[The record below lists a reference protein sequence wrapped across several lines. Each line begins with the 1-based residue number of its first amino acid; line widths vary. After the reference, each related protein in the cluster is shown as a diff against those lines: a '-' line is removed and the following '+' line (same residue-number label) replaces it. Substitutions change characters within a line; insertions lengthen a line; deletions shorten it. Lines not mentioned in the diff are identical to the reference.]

1 MTNQAQQ
8 SSKKVQIILDDKGGW
23 SRGGR
28 IANAA
33 NYRRT
38 RYDITIDGKQAGF
51 MKEDYDGVTAH
62 KGWVAHLYGAPTIRT
77 STVKVTTAKADIKK
91 QILAR

>member
-62 KGWVAHLYGAPTIRT
+62 KRMGCTPLRSPDDPNQH
-77 STVKVTTAKADIKK
+77 S
-91 QILAR
+91 